1 MSSFTNTVIGY
12 LLNWTC
18 GTAPQNPNN
27 TPVYLSVWT
36 GDPFGAGVECTAN
49 IGAATR
55 PLVTFTNATSGQI
68 VSSNI
73 LVTFTSSATHA
84 NTIDH
89 VGMHTNSTI
98 ANTSSLFGSAG
109 VTTKN
114 LGVGDSLT
122 VPIGNCT
129 VTMTGAFVNATC
141 IDVLLDWLVG
151 TANTPAIGTRYVSL
165 WNGATEVTANLTG
178 SATRQAIT
186 FGNVS
191 SGQVAISNI
200 VVNCVT
206 SATNANTVDS
216 IGIHTATTGTGNML
230 VNAAV
235 TSKSLT
241 VGDAL
246 SIPIG
251 NVTITIS

>member
-1 MSSFTNTVIGY
+1 MSSFSNTYIDY
-12 LLNWTC
+12 MLNWVC

-27 TPVYLSVWT
+27 TPVYLSVWS
-36 GDPFGAGVECTAN
+36 GDPFGAGTDVSAN
-49 IGAATR
+49 IGMGSR
-55 PLVTFTNATSGQI
+55 SLVTFTNATSGQI

-98 ANTSSLFGSAG
+98 ANTTSLFGSAG

-129 VTMTGAFVNATC
+129 VSMTGAFVNATC

-165 WNGATEVTANLTG
+165 WSGATEVTANLTG

-191 SGQVAISNI
+191 SGQVATSNI

-246 SIPIG
+246 SIPIS
-251 NVTITIS
+251 NVQITLS